1 MPDVSAPPT
10 RSLPRISATI
20 PISLIPQA
28 AYSQESHDAYTV
40 DVSPFG
46 ARIRTTFVLTAG
58 QLVSVCAAGDL
69 AQTYPCRVVWAK
81 QSYAGGSVAGL
92 EFLPTSRDADSA
104 PKPVIEPEIETAP
117 AP

>member
-46 ARIRTTFVLTAG
+46 ARIRTTFILTAG
-58 QLVSVCAAGDL
+58 QLVSVCAAGDS
-69 AQTYPCRVVWAK
+69 AQSYPCRVVWAK

-92 EFLPTSRDADSA
+92 EFLPSSRDSDSA
-104 PKPVIEPEIETAP
+104 PKPEIGAQTDTVP